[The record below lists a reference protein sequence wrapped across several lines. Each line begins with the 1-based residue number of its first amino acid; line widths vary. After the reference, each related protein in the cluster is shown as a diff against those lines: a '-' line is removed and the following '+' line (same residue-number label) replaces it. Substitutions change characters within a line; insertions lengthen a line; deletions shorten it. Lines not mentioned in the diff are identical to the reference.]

1 MKSEFNELGQYIMIS
16 LCFVIG
22 TLIEFAVVLLIKQVY
37 KEGGKRSDLEQ
48 SNHEEEANVIVLLYN
63 DLASCEGAMRS
74 GGLGWF
80 GDGDEQDKN
89 DQTHEKCV
97 GFLKGLSLINKIDY
111 VSFVFMSTL
120 YLIYN
125 FVYFTYAIKISV

>member
-1 MKSEFNELGQYIMIS
+1 MKSEFNKLGQYIMIS

-22 TLIEFAVVLLIKQVY
+22 TLIEFAVVLVIKQVC
-37 KEGGKRSDLEQ
+37 KEGGKRSHLEQ
-48 SNHEEEANVIVLLYN
+48 SNHEEEANVIVLPNN
-63 DLASCEGAMRS
+63 DLASSEGTMIS

-89 DQTHEKCV
+89 DKTDEKCV

-111 VSFVFMSTL
+111 ASFVFMSAL

-125 FVYFTYAIKISV
+125 FVYFT